1 MSMENFFEW
10 MSKPISKEDVIVWF
24 NVNNMYYDKINL
36 FGDIFKSLNHIV
48 QDTYMGDDISETKI
62 MLTQEDDELHFEWCW
77 KQLIENFGKE
87 QIKINLTGE
96 HKNYFK
102 TFYIDTFYNSNEK
115 KLKNSMSI
123 FLLEV
128 FDLDKPF
135 TKSDLDILTEIYKL
149 LDSNINLNH
158 KHS

>member
-1 MSMENFFEW
+1 MENFFEW

-48 QDTYMGDDISETKI
+48 EDTYMGDDVSETKI
-62 MLTQEDDELHFEWCW
+62 VITHEDDELHFEWCW
-77 KQLIENFGKE
+77 KTLVENFEKE

-115 KLKNSMSI
+115 ALKKSMSI

-149 LDSNINLNH
+149 LDNNINLNH